1 MFILPCLTCS
11 KTLLPAPTQSWR
23 PPSHVQLCPVY
34 VAKEWALNSAPSL
47 ASQPAASHSFS
58 FIITNVIMT
67 LGWGLFVG
75 LAAESC
81 GRIWLRRLKSVTRWT
96 RNIEVLH
103 LLSQSSMF
111 CVLSQNLLTK
121 WCHNHLLPGQAVHVL
136 PVLNQDRTDQQTKSM
151 DQWCIATVVW
161 TSYNCMRS
169 SLCWWIIN
177 SFLNNNIC
185 LRL

>member
-11 KTLLPAPTQSWR
+11 KTLLPAPTQGWS
-23 PPSHVQLCPVY
+23 PPSHVQLFLVY
-34 VAKEWALNSAPSL
+34 VAKERTLNL
-47 ASQPAASHSFS
+47 ASKPAASHSFS

-75 LAAESC
+75 LAEESC

-121 WCHNHLLPGQAVHVL
+121 WCHNHLLPGQVVHVL
-136 PVLNQDRTDQQTKSM
+136 PVMNRGVKFPLFWK
-151 DQWCIATVVW
+151 
-161 TSYNCMRS
+161 
-169 SLCWWIIN
+169 
-177 SFLNNNIC
+177 FLWGKI
-185 LRL
+185 